1 MRAIQAGQVT
11 ILDGLVPGEGD
22 ATGFAL
28 QTEVTYST
36 QGGAIG
42 ITGFNYE
49 ENYNYVN
56 IPVALKFDI
65 GKDFSFHFGPYF
77 AVLINAIQ
85 KETGKDDINIDE
97 FIASTDYG
105 GFTGLG
111 YALNESWLFEFRYN
125 YGLTDVEKRN
135 NVERRNRF
143 FQLSASYFIKK

>member
-1 MRAIQAGQVT
+1 
-11 ILDGLVPGEGD
+11 
-22 ATGFAL
+22 
-28 QTEVTYST
+28 VTYST

-111 YALNESWLFEFRYN
+111 CDLNESWCLS
-125 YGLTDVEKRN
+125 LDTTTD
-135 NVERRNRF
+135 
-143 FQLSASYFIKK
+143 